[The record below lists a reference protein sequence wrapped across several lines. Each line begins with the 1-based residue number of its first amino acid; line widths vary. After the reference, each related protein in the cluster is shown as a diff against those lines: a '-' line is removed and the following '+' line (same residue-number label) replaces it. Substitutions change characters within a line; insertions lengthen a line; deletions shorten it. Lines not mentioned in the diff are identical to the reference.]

1 MSKDEPL
8 FELDIEKLEKD
19 IERVQKGLEKAE
31 EIAIQAAI
39 DEMVNIVYDLLGE
52 GMRRAPVDEG
62 TLRGSGLAIVN
73 EDQVAHTEKV
83 SEGTAQLIK
92 DYQAGNVSLQRLMN
106 ELIGEV
112 VFNTPYATYQ
122 HEELGLNHPKGGEA
136 KYLENPLKENAQ
148 MYIEGLAEA
157 IEDALDKEGRRI

>member
-8 FELDIEKLEKD
+8 FELDIEKLEDD
-19 IERVQKGLEKAE
+19 IEQVQEALEDAE
-31 EIAIQAAI
+31 EITIQAAI

-62 TLRGSGLAIVN
+62 TLRGSGLAKVN
-73 EDQVAHTEKV
+73 DDQVAHTEKV
-83 SEGTAQLIK
+83 SEGTAELIK
-92 DYQAGNVSLQRLMN
+92 DYQAGNISLQRLMN

-122 HEELGLNHPKGGEA
+122 HEEMDLNHPQGGEA
-136 KYLENPLKENAQ
+136 KYLEKPLKENAKN
-148 MYIEGLAEA
+148 YIEGLAEA
-157 IEDALDKEGRRI
+157 IEAELDEGGGGL

>member
-8 FELDIEKLEKD
+8 FELDVEELEED
-19 IERVQKGLEKAE
+19 IERVQEGLEKAE

-39 DEMVNIVYDLLGE
+39 DEIVNIVYDLLGE
-52 GMRRAPVDEG
+52 GMRKAPVDEG
-62 TLRGSGLAIVN
+62 TLRGSGLAKVN
-73 EDQVAHTEKV
+73 DDQVAHTEKV
-83 SEGTAQLIK
+83 SEGTAKLVR
-92 DYQAGNVSLQRLMN
+92 DYQAGNISLQRLMN

-122 HEELGLNHPKGGEA
+122 HEEMDLNHPKGGEA

-148 MYIEGLAEA
+148 MYIKGLAEA
-157 IEDALDKEGRRI
+157 IEAKLDEGGGGL